1 MGIQLDSVSKS
12 FDSNM
17 QALSSLSLKISSG
30 DFVSVMG
37 PSGCGKSTLL
47 RLIAGLEK
55 PSSGSVVIPAEMKS
69 FGFVFQDP
77 HLLPWRTLEENIR
90 LPLEF
95 QKISSSETQSRI
107 TEVIKLIGLEDFR
120 RARPSQLSGGMKMR
134 ASLARAL
141 VTEPKILLLDEPFA
155 AVDEILRDR
164 LDQELR
170 KVWSKLGITVI
181 FVTHS
186 VSEAVFVSNRLI
198 ALSHRPGRVLKDEM
212 IDLPQDRG
220 SNLKWTEK
228 FLSQMTQIS
237 KIFESTDPE
246 SIKERP

>member
-1 MGIQLDSVSKS
+1 MKIQLQSVSKF
-12 FDSNM
+12 FDGNI
-17 QALSSLSLKISSG
+17 QALSPLSLEIAKG
-30 DFVSVMG
+30 EFVSLMG

-47 RLIAGLEK
+47 RLISGLEK
-55 PSSGSVVIPAEMKS
+55 PSSGSVLIPAEMKS

-95 QKISSSETQSRI
+95 QKISSAETQSRI
-107 TEVIKLIGLEDFR
+107 TEVIQLIGLEDFR

-141 VTEPKILLLDEPFA
+141 VTNPQILLLDEPFA

-170 KVWSKLGITVI
+170 RIWKTLGITVI

-198 ALSHRPGRVLKDEM
+198 ALSPRPGHIVKDEM
-212 IDLPQDRG
+212 INLPMDRG
-220 SNLKWTEK
+220 SDLKWTES
-228 FLSQMTQIS
+228 FLNQMTQIS
-237 KIFESTDPE
+237 KTFESMKE
-246 SIKERP
+246 SR

>member
-246 SIKERP
+246 TIKERP

>member
-1 MGIQLDSVSKS
+1 MKIQLQSVSKV
-12 FDSNM
+12 FDGNI
-17 QALSSLSLKISSG
+17 QALSPLSLEIATG
-30 DFVSVMG
+30 EFVSLMG

-47 RLIAGLEK
+47 RLISGLEK
-55 PSSGSVVIPAEMKS
+55 PSSGTVLIPAEMKS
-69 FGFVFQDP
+69 FGFVFQDS

-95 QKISSSETQSRI
+95 QKISRAEAQSRI
-107 TEVIKLIGLEDFR
+107 TEVIQLIGLEDFR

-141 VTEPKILLLDEPFA
+141 VTNPQILLLDEPFA

-170 KVWSKLGITVI
+170 RIWKTLGITVI

-198 ALSHRPGRVLKDEM
+198 ALSPRPGRIVKDEM
-212 IDLPQDRG
+212 IDLPLDRG
-220 SNLKWTEK
+220 SNLKWTES
-228 FLSQMTQIS
+228 FLNQMTQIT
-237 KIFESTDPE
+237 KTFESM
-246 SIKERP
+246 KELR

>member
-12 FDSNM
+12 FDSNI

-55 PSSGSVVIPAEMKS
+55 PSSGSVLIPAEMKS

-107 TEVIKLIGLEDFR
+107 TEVIKLIGLEEFR

-246 SIKERP
+246 SMKERP